1 MKISPKGLII
11 MTALLS
17 GVCAMAQN
25 EITNT
30 TKAYL
35 DRWLNA
41 GAENA
46 QYSISAASGRSRS
59 ADIVARRGSNRQRQL
74 TPHIVNGESRVATFV
89 TIDNENARALL
100 EAQGFDITASY
111 GNVLTVDAPLTR
123 LAQIAEIEGV
133 TRVSV
138 ARNMRLKSDLQ
149 RSTANVDQVHAAPD
163 LPCHTPAP
171 EWWWA

>member
-89 TIDNENARALL
+89 TPAHCSKHKVSTSRQA
-100 EAQGFDITASY
+100 TAMCSQWT
-111 GNVLTVDAPLTR
+111 LR
-123 LAQIAEIEGV
+123 
-133 TRVSV
+133 
-138 ARNMRLKSDLQ
+138 
-149 RSTANVDQVHAAPD
+149 
-163 LPCHTPAP
+163 
-171 EWWWA
+171 